1 MLKPFSRTLLALA
14 LLSPLTAQAQQG
26 DAARQ
31 KELEAARTDLR
42 RAAQRVAELSRGTD
56 TLRAPIRIDRVVAG
70 RPRLGVLLAG
80 DDDEGVRIAGVTP
93 DSGAARAGLKAG
105 DRLVR
110 VGDAAIT
117 GDGADARVA
126 HARALLAD
134 LRVDTP
140 VRIAYQRDG
149 GTHEA
154 SITPTPVSPRFAFD
168 GQGPGRAFFLGGE
181 DGMPWI
187 EGVPVPMDQITN
199 VISPQVQREL
209 RQLGRLGDCKR
220 EDCHLPA
227 LAQAFRWS
235 NLNLAT
241 VDASLGRYFGTDAGV
256 LVLSV
261 GEELE
266 GLQPGDVIRKVDG
279 APVTSPRDVTQALRG
294 KPEEAKV
301 AIEYLRDRQ
310 VRTGTVTVPKAATFR
325 LPATSR
331 IVVKPR
337 VAETVGKTPAVVE
350 RRRVMIVDQDGKVQT
365 FEDDGE
371 DTPLPSP
378 PPAPPAPPAG
388 KGGGTLI

>member
-1 MLKPFSRTLLALA
+1 MLKSFSTTLLAFALA
-14 LLSPLTAQAQQG
+14 APLPGFAQQD

-31 KELEAARTDLR
+31 KELDAARADLQ
-42 RAAQRVAELSRGTD
+42 RAAKRVAELSRDASRVGS
-56 TLRAPIRIDRVVAG
+56 PVEIDHLIVR
-70 RPRLGVLLAG
+70 RPRLGILLSG
-80 DDDEGVRIAGVTP
+80 DDAAGVRITGVTP
-93 DSGAARAGLKAG
+93 DSGAAKAGLKAG
-105 DRLVR
+105 DRLLR
-110 VGDAAIT
+110 VGDETVNGGT
-117 GDGADARVA
+117 GDARVA
-126 HARALLAD
+126 HARKLLAD
-134 LRVDTP
+134 LQAETP
-140 VRIAYQRDG
+140 VRVTYQRG
-149 GTHEA
+149 GKTYDA
-154 SITPTPVSPRFAFD
+154 SVTPTQVSPRVAFA
-168 GQGPGRAFFLGGE
+168 GQGPGTFFFRTGE
-181 DGMPWI
+181 SGMPWI
-187 EGVPVPMDQITN
+187 DGAPMPMGEIAT
-199 VISPQVQREL
+199 VIAPEVQREL
-209 RQLGRLGDCKR
+209 RQLGRLGDCKG
-220 EDCHLPA
+220 EDCRLPA
-227 LAQAFRWS
+227 LAEAFRWS

-337 VAETVGKTPAVVE
+337 VAATVGKTPAVVE

-371 DTPLPSP
+371 ETPLPSP

-388 KGGGTLI
+388 KSGGTLI